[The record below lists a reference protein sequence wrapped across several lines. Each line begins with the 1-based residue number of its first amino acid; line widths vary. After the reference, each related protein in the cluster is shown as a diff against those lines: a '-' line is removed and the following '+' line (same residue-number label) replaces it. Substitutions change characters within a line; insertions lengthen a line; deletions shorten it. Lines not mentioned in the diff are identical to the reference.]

1 MSTVEVTKSPKTA
14 VVAKSR
20 WNVRVVIERLAV
32 IMAGLLIWEGLI
44 RLFEVS
50 PLLVPSPIAVFDQLF
65 RGIRTGIFFWHGL
78 YTIGATVIG
87 FALGSLSGFLIGVLV
102 SQFAMFNRLIYPYIV
117 AFQTVPK
124 VALAPI
130 IIVWFGFGIWS
141 KVMMSLLICFFPVAV
156 NTIEG
161 LNSVRGEQIM
171 LMRSYRATAWQIFRI
186 VQLPNALPY
195 IFAGLNIGI
204 VLSVI
209 GTIVGEFVGTTTG
222 LGRLLLDFNYAFD
235 IAGVFATLVVLSLI
249 GVVLHS
255 ILRAV
260 QRRLLF
266 WQRSGDHAIGV

>member
-1 MSTVEVTKSPKTA
+1 
-14 VVAKSR
+14 
-20 WNVRVVIERLAV
+20 
-32 IMAGLLIWEGLI
+32 
-44 RLFEVS
+44 
-50 PLLVPSPIAVFDQLF
+50 
-65 RGIRTGIFFWHGL
+65 
-78 YTIGATVIG
+78 
-87 FALGSLSGFLIGVLV
+87 
-102 SQFAMFNRLIYPYIV
+102 
-117 AFQTVPK
+117 
-124 VALAPI
+124 LAPI

-195 IFAGLNIGI
+195 IFAGLNVGI

>member
-1 MSTVEVTKSPKTA
+1 MAKASSKSMRRA
-14 VVAKSR
+14 QAGLRSLA
-20 WNVRVVIERLAV
+20 ERLAV
-32 IMAGLLIWEGLI
+32 IVVGVVLWDLVVRYFDI
-44 RLFEVS
+44 S
-50 PLLVPSPIAVFDQLF
+50 PLLFPAPLAVLDQLI
-65 RGIRTGIFFWHGL
+65 RGIATGVFFVHGL
-78 YTIGATVIG
+78 YTVAATVIG
-87 FALGSLSGFLIGVLV
+87 FVLGSLSGFLIGILV
-102 SQFAMFNRLIYPYIV
+102 SQFAVFNRLIYPYIV

-161 LNSVRGEQIM
+161 LNSVRAEQIM
-171 LMRSYRATAWQIFRI
+171 LMRSYRATGWQIFRI

-195 IFAGLNIGI
+195 IFAGLNVGI

-222 LGRLLLDFNYAFD
+222 LGRLLLDYNYAFD

-255 ILRAV
+255 ILRAI
-260 QRRLLF
+260 QRRLVF
-266 WQRSGDHAIGV
+266 WQRAGEQAPGV

>member
-1 MSTVEVTKSPKTA
+1 MSAVPKARSTA
-14 VVAKSR
+14 R
-20 WNVRVVIERLAV
+20 GVIERVAV
-32 IMAGLLIWEGLI
+32 VVAGLILWEAAV
-44 RLFEVS
+44 RVFEVS
-50 PLLVPSPIAVFDQLF
+50 PLLVPSPIAVIDQLV
-65 RGIRTGIFFWHGL
+65 RGVKSGVFFTHGL
-78 YTIGATVIG
+78 YTVAATVIG
-87 FALGSLSGFLIGVLV
+87 FLLGSLAGFVIGVLV
-102 SQFAMFNRLIYPYIV
+102 SQFDVFNRLIYPYIV

-130 IIVWFGFGIWS
+130 IMVWFGFGIWS
-141 KVMMSLLICFFPVAV
+141 KVMMSLFICFFPVAV

-161 LNSVRGEQIM
+161 LNSVRSEQIM
-171 LMRSYRATAWQIFRI
+171 LMRSYRATRWQIFRI

-195 IFAGLNIGI
+195 IFAGLNVGI
-204 VLSVI
+204 VLAVI

-260 QRRLLF
+260 HYRLVF
-266 WQRSGDHAIGV
+266 WQRREDQALGV

>member
-1 MSTVEVTKSPKTA
+1 MSGAMPKMRSNA
-14 VVAKSR
+14 R
-20 WNVRVVIERLAV
+20 GVIERIAV
-32 IMAGLLIWEGLI
+32 IVAGLVLWEAAVRI
-44 RLFEVS
+44 FEIS
-50 PLLVPSPIAVFDQLF
+50 PLLVPSPIAVIDQLV
-65 RGIRTGIFFWHGL
+65 RGIRSGVFVTHGL
-78 YTIGATVIG
+78 YTITAAVIG
-87 FALGSLSGFLIGVLV
+87 FLLGSLAGFVIGVLV
-102 SQFAMFNRLIYPYIV
+102 SQFDVFSRLIYPYVV

-130 IIVWFGFGIWS
+130 IVVWFGFGIWS
-141 KVMMSLLICFFPVAV
+141 KVMMSLCICFFPVAV

-161 LNSVRGEQIM
+161 LNSVRPEQIM
-171 LMRSYRATAWQIFRI
+171 LMRSYRATHWQIFRI

-195 IFAGLNIGI
+195 IFAGLNVAI

-260 QRRLLF
+260 HYRLVF
-266 WQRSGDHAIGV
+266 WQRRRDQALGV